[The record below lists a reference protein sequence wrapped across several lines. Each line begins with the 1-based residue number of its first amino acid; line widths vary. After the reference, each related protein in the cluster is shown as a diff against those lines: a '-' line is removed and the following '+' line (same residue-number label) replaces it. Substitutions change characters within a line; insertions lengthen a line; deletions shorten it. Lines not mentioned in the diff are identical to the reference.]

1 MHRIGEPFSLH
12 ERPEVFQLVIED
24 HVDSVN
30 PAKYKINLAPVNPLD
45 AFVTSGDAVKKAEEV
60 ERQFLAVAERV
71 EHLLSESDNAPEPYL
86 TAPDRRGHEALRQEA
101 YCQAGRTRALIN
113 KLILAKGGSI
123 FLETEWAV
131 DRTLLVIPKDPRNR
145 D

>member
-24 HVDSVN
+24 HVDLVD

-45 AFVTSGDAVKKAEEV
+45 AFVTSGDAVKKAEEI

-71 EHLLSESDNAPEPYL
+71 EHILNDNAPESHL
-86 TAPDRRGHEALRQEA
+86 TAVDRRGHETLRQEA